1 MSVVANRALPQGY
14 KLHNYRIDRAISR
27 GGFSIVYRAVDDN
40 GTVVAIKEYLPSGL
54 VLRSEGSRVHASSI
68 ENLDSFRFGMKCFF
82 DEGKSLATIN
92 HPNVVRVLNFFRA
105 NETVYMVM
113 KYERG
118 RTLQQYIQ
126 GNQGML
132 PEGLIR
138 HVFSRL
144 LTGLREV
151 HSRRLLHLDIKPANI
166 YIRTDGSPVLLD
178 FGAARQVLA
187 SRGSR
192 VTPMYTPGF
201 AAPEQYKEGD
211 SERLGPWTDLYGVG
225 ASLFACFA
233 AFAPQA
239 ADNANFTN
247 NASYQVNWTADATA
261 ANAYF
266 NASSGTVT
274 QAIGAAAW
282 ILTNAYVVGRDA
294 GTAPTL
300 AQVGQSSAPL
310 RETARA
316 ALGCGRFRPS
326 RLRPSQSTRRP

>member
-1 MSVVANRALPQGY
+1 MSAVANRALPQGY
-14 KLHNYRIDRAISR
+14 RLQNYRIDRAISR

-40 GTVVAIKEYLPSGL
+40 GNVVAIKEYLPSGL
-54 VLRSEGSRVHASSI
+54 VLRTEGSRVHASSI

-82 DEGKSLATIN
+82 DEGKSLASIN

-178 FGAARQVLA
+178 FGAARQVLTT
-187 SRGSR
+187 RGSK

-201 AAPEQYKEGD
+201 AAPEQYREGD
-211 SERLGPWTDLYGVG
+211 ADRLGPWTDLYGVG

-239 ADNANFTN
+239 ADSRVKDEHYVSARKLWGGKYSDNLLELVDQCLKLD
-247 NASYQVNWTADATA
+247 SLQRPQSVMQVQKLLSDE
-261 ANAYF
+261 
-266 NASSGTVT
+266 
-274 QAIGAAAW
+274 IPKKE
-282 ILTNAYVVGRDA
+282 LTFVEKVQRYWKKK
-294 GTAPTL
+294 TK
-300 AQVGQSSAPL
+300 
-310 RETARA
+310 
-316 ALGCGRFRPS
+316 S
-326 RLRPSQSTRRP
+326 R

>member
-1 MSVVANRALPQGY
+1 M
-14 KLHNYRIDRAISR
+14 
-27 GGFSIVYRAVDDN
+27 YRAVDDN

-54 VLRSEGSRVHASSI
+54 VLRSEGARVHASSI

-82 DEGKSLATIN
+82 DEGKALATIN

-105 NETVYMVM
+105 NENVYMVM

-187 SRGSR
+187 SRGTK

-211 SERLGPWTDLYGVG
+211 SDRLGPWTDLYGVG

-239 ADNANFTN
+239 ADSRQKEDHYVS
-247 NASYQVNWTADATA
+247 ASNLWTGKYSPRLLSLVDQCLKLDPLQRPQSVYQVQKMLLA
-261 ANAYF
+261 APEEPKMPLFSRWLN
-266 NASSGTVT
+266 
-274 QAIGAAAW
+274 
-282 ILTNAYVVGRDA
+282 
-294 GTAPTL
+294 
-300 AQVGQSSAPL
+300 QVG
-310 RETARA
+310 
-316 ALGCGRFRPS
+316 ALLKRSKRG
-326 RLRPSQSTRRP
+326 

>member
-1 MSVVANRALPQGY
+1 MSVVSNRALPQGY
-14 KLHNYRIDRAISR
+14 RLQNYRIDRAISR

-40 GTVVAIKEYLPSGL
+40 GQVVAIKEYLPSGL
-54 VLRSEGSRVHASSI
+54 VLRTDGSRVHASSI

-82 DEGKSLATIN
+82 DEGKSLASIN

-126 GNQGML
+126 GNQGLL

-178 FGAARQVLA
+178 FGAARQVLTT
-187 SRGSR
+187 RGSK

-201 AAPEQYKEGD
+201 AAPEQYREGD
-211 SERLGPWTDLYGVG
+211 SDRLGPWTDLYGVG

-239 ADNANFTN
+239 ADSRVKDEHYVSARKLWGGKYSD
-247 NASYQVNWTADATA
+247 ALLDLVDQCLRLDALQRPQSVMQVQKLLINEIVVEKPTFA
-261 ANAYF
+261 AKVKAM
-266 NASSGTVT
+266 
-274 QAIGAAAW
+274 
-282 ILTNAYVVGRDA
+282 
-294 GTAPTL
+294 
-300 AQVGQSSAPL
+300 L
-310 RETARA
+310 R
-316 ALGCGRFRPS
+316 GKS
-326 RLRPSQSTRRP
+326 RK

>member
-1 MSVVANRALPQGY
+1 MSAVSNRALPQGY
-14 KLHNYRIDRAISR
+14 RLQNYRIDRAISR
-27 GGFSIVYRAVDDN
+27 GGFSIVYRAVDDS
-40 GTVVAIKEYLPSGL
+40 GAVVAIKEYLPSGL
-54 VLRSEGSRVHASSI
+54 VLRTDGSRVHASSI

-82 DEGKSLATIN
+82 DEGKSLASIN

-126 GNQGML
+126 GNQGLL

-144 LTGLREV
+144 LNGLREV

-178 FGAARQVLA
+178 FGAARQVLTT
-187 SRGSR
+187 RGSK

-201 AAPEQYKEGD
+201 AAPEQYREGD
-211 SERLGPWTDLYGVG
+211 SDRLGPWTDLYGVG

-239 ADNANFTN
+239 ADSRVKDEHYVSARKLWGGKYSDDLLNLVDQCLRLDSLQRPQSVF
-247 NASYQVNWTADATA
+247 QVQKMLISEVPPEKKTFVSRVKAII
-261 ANAYF
+261 
-266 NASSGTVT
+266 SGK
-274 QAIGAAAW
+274 
-282 ILTNAYVVGRDA
+282 R
-294 GTAPTL
+294 
-300 AQVGQSSAPL
+300 
-310 RETARA
+310 ARKK
-316 ALGCGRFRPS
+316 
-326 RLRPSQSTRRP
+326 

>member
-1 MSVVANRALPQGY
+1 MSAVSNRALPQGY
-14 KLHNYRIDRAISR
+14 RLQNYRIDRAISR
-27 GGFSIVYRAVDDN
+27 GGFSIVYRAVDDS
-40 GTVVAIKEYLPSGL
+40 GAVVAIKEYLPSGL
-54 VLRSEGSRVHASSI
+54 VLRTDGSRVHASSI

-82 DEGKSLATIN
+82 DEGKSLASIN

-126 GNQGML
+126 GNQGLL

-144 LTGLREV
+144 LNGLREV

-178 FGAARQVLA
+178 FGAARQVLT
-187 SRGSR
+187 SRGSK

-201 AAPEQYKEGD
+201 AAPEQYREGD
-211 SERLGPWTDLYGVG
+211 ADRLGPWTDLYGVG

-239 ADNANFTN
+239 ADSRVKDEHYVSARKLWGGKYSDDLLNLVDQCLRLDSLQRPQSVF
-247 NASYQVNWTADATA
+247 QVQKMLLNEAPAEKKTFMSRMKAIM
-261 ANAYF
+261 
-266 NASSGTVT
+266 SGK
-274 QAIGAAAW
+274 
-282 ILTNAYVVGRDA
+282 
-294 GTAPTL
+294 
-300 AQVGQSSAPL
+300 
-310 RETARA
+310 
-316 ALGCGRFRPS
+316 S
-326 RLRPSQSTRRP
+326 RK

>member
-1 MSVVANRALPQGY
+1 M
-14 KLHNYRIDRAISR
+14 
-27 GGFSIVYRAVDDN
+27 YRAVDDN

-92 HPNVVRVLNFFRA
+92 HANVVRVLNFFRA

-144 LTGLREV
+144 LNGLREV

-192 VTPMYTPGF
+192 ITPMYTPGF

-211 SERLGPWTDLYGVG
+211 SDRLGPWTDLYGVG

-239 ADNANFTN
+239 ADSRSKDDHYVSAKKLW
-247 NASYQVNWTADATA
+247 AGKYSPRLLELVDQCLRLDPLQRPQSVYQVQKMLLA
-261 ANAYF
+261 APEPIKR
-266 NASSGTVT
+266 TWIERVT
-274 QAIGAAAW
+274 
-282 ILTNAYVVGRDA
+282 DK
-294 GTAPTL
+294 
-300 AQVGQSSAPL
+300 
-310 RETARA
+310 
-316 ALGCGRFRPS
+316 LGVTTPNGK
-326 RLRPSQSTRRP
+326 RR

>member
-1 MSVVANRALPQGY
+1 MTAVSNRALPQGY
-14 KLHNYRIDRAISR
+14 RLQNYRIDRAISR

-40 GTVVAIKEYLPSGL
+40 GSVVAIKEYLPSGL
-54 VLRSEGSRVHASSI
+54 VLRTDGSRVHASSI

-82 DEGKSLATIN
+82 DEGKSLASIN

-126 GNQGML
+126 GNQGLL

-144 LTGLREV
+144 LNGLREV

-187 SRGSR
+187 SRGSK

-201 AAPEQYKEGD
+201 AAPEQYRESD
-211 SERLGPWTDLYGVG
+211 ADRLGPWTDVYGVG

-239 ADNANFTN
+239 ADSRVKDEHYVSARKLWGGKYSDSLLDLVDQCLRLDGLQRPQSVF
-247 NASYQVNWTADATA
+247 QVQRLLMDEI
-261 ANAYF
+261 
-266 NASSGTVT
+266 VPEK
-274 QAIGAAAW
+274 
-282 ILTNAYVVGRDA
+282 
-294 GTAPTL
+294 PTF
-300 AQVGQSSAPL
+300 AKRVMDM
-310 RETARA
+310 
-316 ALGCGRFRPS
+316 FRGKKKRS
-326 RLRPSQSTRRP
+326 R

>member
-1 MSVVANRALPQGY
+1 MSAVSNRALPQGY
-14 KLHNYRIDRAISR
+14 RLQNYRIDRAISR
-27 GGFSIVYRAVDDN
+27 GGFSIVYRAVDDS
-40 GTVVAIKEYLPSGL
+40 GAVVAIKEYLPSGL
-54 VLRSEGSRVHASSI
+54 VLRTDGSRVHASSI

-82 DEGKSLATIN
+82 DEGKSLASIN

-126 GNQGML
+126 GNQGLL

-144 LTGLREV
+144 LNGLREV

-178 FGAARQVLA
+178 FGAASQVLTT
-187 SRGSR
+187 RGSK

-201 AAPEQYKEGD
+201 AAPEQYREGD
-211 SERLGPWTDLYGVG
+211 SDRLGPWTDLYGVG

-239 ADNANFTN
+239 ADSRVKDEHYVSARKLWGGKYSDDLLNLVDQCLRLDSLQRPQSVF
-247 NASYQVNWTADATA
+247 QVQKMLISEVPPEKKTFVSRVKAII
-261 ANAYF
+261 
-266 NASSGTVT
+266 SGK
-274 QAIGAAAW
+274 
-282 ILTNAYVVGRDA
+282 R
-294 GTAPTL
+294 
-300 AQVGQSSAPL
+300 
-310 RETARA
+310 ARKK
-316 ALGCGRFRPS
+316 
-326 RLRPSQSTRRP
+326 

>member
-1 MSVVANRALPQGY
+1 MSVVSNRALPQGY
-14 KLHNYRIDRAISR
+14 RLQNYRIDRAISR

-40 GTVVAIKEYLPSGL
+40 GQVVAIKEYLPSGL
-54 VLRSEGSRVHASSI
+54 VLRTDGSRVHASSI

-82 DEGKSLATIN
+82 DEGKSLASIN

-126 GNQGML
+126 GNQGLL

-178 FGAARQVLA
+178 FGAARQVLTT
-187 SRGSR
+187 RGSK

-201 AAPEQYKEGD
+201 AAPEQYREGD
-211 SERLGPWTDLYGVG
+211 ADRLGPWTDLYGVG

-239 ADNANFTN
+239 ADSRVKDEHYVSARKLWGGKYSD
-247 NASYQVNWTADATA
+247 ALLDLVDQCLRLDALQRPQSVMQVQKLLINEIVVEKPTFA
-261 ANAYF
+261 AKIKAM
-266 NASSGTVT
+266 
-274 QAIGAAAW
+274 
-282 ILTNAYVVGRDA
+282 
-294 GTAPTL
+294 
-300 AQVGQSSAPL
+300 L
-310 RETARA
+310 R
-316 ALGCGRFRPS
+316 GKS
-326 RLRPSQSTRRP
+326 RK

>member
-1 MSVVANRALPQGY
+1 MAVVANRALPQGY

-144 LTGLREV
+144 LNGLREV

-192 VTPMYTPGF
+192 MTPMYTPGF
-201 AAPEQYKEGD
+201 AAPEQYNNTRREL
-211 SERLGPWTDLYGVG
+211 LGPWTDIYSVG
-225 ASLFACFA
+225 ASIYACMA
-233 AFAPQA
+233 AAAPQA
-239 ADNANFTN
+239 ADQRLERDQLAPALKRWPDKYSRQLLETVDWCMRMNYLERPQSVFALQK
-247 NASYQVNWTADATA
+247 SLADKQRSVPKPT
-261 ANAYF
+261 F
-266 NASSGTVT
+266 LSDLRKRV
-274 QAIGAAAW
+274 
-282 ILTNAYVVGRDA
+282 RD
-294 GTAPTL
+294 L
-300 AQVGQSSAPL
+300 IK
-310 RETARA
+310 
-316 ALGCGRFRPS
+316 
-326 RLRPSQSTRRP
+326 

>member
-1 MSVVANRALPQGY
+1 MSAVSNRALPQGY
-14 KLHNYRIDRAISR
+14 RLQNYRIDRAISR
-27 GGFSIVYRAVDDN
+27 GGFSIVYRAVDDS
-40 GTVVAIKEYLPSGL
+40 GAVVAIKEYLPSGL
-54 VLRSEGSRVHASSI
+54 VLRTDGSRVHASSI

-82 DEGKSLATIN
+82 DEGKSLASIN

-126 GNQGML
+126 GNQGLL

-144 LTGLREV
+144 LNGLREV

-178 FGAARQVLA
+178 FGAARQVLT
-187 SRGSR
+187 SRGSK

-201 AAPEQYKEGD
+201 AAPEQYREGD
-211 SERLGPWTDLYGVG
+211 SDRLGPWTDLYGVG

-239 ADNANFTN
+239 ADSRVKDEHYVSARKLWGGKYSDDLLDLVDQCLRLDSLQRPQSVFQVQKML
-247 NASYQVNWTADATA
+247 ASEVPPEKKT
-261 ANAYF
+261 F
-266 NASSGTVT
+266 M
-274 QAIGAAAW
+274 
-282 ILTNAYVVGRDA
+282 
-294 GTAPTL
+294 
-300 AQVGQSSAPL
+300 
-310 RETARA
+310 
-316 ALGCGRFRPS
+316 S
-326 RLRPSQSTRRP
+326 RLKAVISGKKKRK